1 MYIIIIRKIKIYGGK
16 MERIIGITKAR
27 NNIKEIIDNIMDNNE
42 KFIITRDTNPE
53 AAIISYRDYLNFKEI
68 MRQLQE
74 FKHNKALKNA
84 QKQFREWLSD
94 NGLGSDKI
102 PEKEIE
108 RMIRELNVNNE
119 NN

>member
-1 MYIIIIRKIKIYGGK
+1 

-53 AAIISYRDYLNFKEI
+53 AAIISYSDYLNFKEI

-74 FKHNKALKNA
+74 FKKDKALKSA
-84 QKQFREWLSD
+84 QKQFKEWLSD

-108 RMIRELNVNNE
+108 KMIRDLNINNE
-119 NN
+119 KN

>member
-1 MYIIIIRKIKIYGGK
+1 MK
-16 MERIIGITKAR
+16 
-27 NNIKEIIDNIMDNNE
+27 
-42 KFIITRDTNPE
+42 
-53 AAIISYRDYLNFKEI
+53 
-68 MRQLQE
+68 QLQE

-84 QKQFREWLSD
+84 QKQFKEWLSD

-108 RMIRELNVNNE
+108 RMVRELNVNNE

>member
-1 MYIIIIRKIKIYGGK
+1 
-16 MERIIGITKAR
+16 
-27 NNIKEIIDNIMDNNE
+27 
-42 KFIITRDTNPE
+42 
-53 AAIISYRDYLNFKEI
+53 

-74 FKHNKALKNA
+74 FKKDKALKSA

-102 PEKEIE
+102 SEKEIE
-108 RMIRELNVNNE
+108 KMVRDLNINNE